1 MFSKIPINILTK
13 IHVVCIIY
21 TRFSLSHL
29 FCTHLHQ
36 ALLYASLVMFP
47 LLHPALFPAL
57 PGQGRAVPAG
67 LHGLGAGDRA
77 GPRHARLA
85 RGRAAAAV
93 RRAAGECGGGAP
105 SRTVVQLDTSATCL
119 FKALCSLYFMFHIH
133 TKLE

>member
-1 MFSKIPINILTK
+1 MFVLY
-13 IHVVCIIY
+13 IHAFHKK
-21 TRFSLSHL
+21 RFL
-29 FCTHLHQ
+29 FLVYFVDTHLHQ

>member
-1 MFSKIPINILTK
+1 M
-13 IHVVCIIY
+13 
-21 TRFSLSHL
+21 
-29 FCTHLHQ
+29 
-36 ALLYASLVMFP
+36 YASLVMFP

-85 RGRAAAAV
+85 RGRAAAAA

-119 FKALCSLYFMFHIH
+119 FKALCSLYLMFHIH